1 MIFCGRTVAGSIIL
15 FTLLGLNTALNA
27 LEKLKQLGYP
37 ILDKNYKSAGKNIRQ
52 RFHIQD
58 YIVSTRK

>member
-1 MIFCGRTVAGSIIL
+1 MIFCGRTVAGSIVL
-15 FTLLGLNTALNA
+15 FALLGLSTALNT
-27 LEKLKQLGYP
+27 LERLKQLGYP
-37 ILDKNYKSAGKNIRQ
+37 ILDKSSKSAGKNTRQ